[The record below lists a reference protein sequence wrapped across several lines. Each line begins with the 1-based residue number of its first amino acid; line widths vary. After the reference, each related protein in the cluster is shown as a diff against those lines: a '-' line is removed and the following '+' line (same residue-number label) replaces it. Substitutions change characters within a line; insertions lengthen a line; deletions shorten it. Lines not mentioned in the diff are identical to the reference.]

1 MARGVTSVEG
11 AESAGAGS
19 IAFVVTF
26 TPAVGATSAPAAHP
40 LLPGLE
46 YGPVC
51 VMCGIL
57 RVEERENI
65 LKRFGAP
72 TKAVL
77 GRAAVATVTAILYTR
92 LAAGVIR
99 QEGCPQRQV
108 GVDHVIGHG
117 AYDVVIAVV
126 KRPKAVIDREGVPA

>member
-1 MARGVTSVEG
+1 MSRGVTSVEG
-11 AESAGAGS
+11 AEGARSRS

-26 TPAVGATSAPAAHP
+26 VPAVGVASAPAAHP
-40 LLPGLE
+40 LFPGLE

-51 VMCGIL
+51 VMCGKL

-65 LKRFGAP
+65 LKRFRAP

-77 GRAAVATVTAILYTR
+77 GRAAVAAVAAILYTC

-108 GVDHVIGHG
+108 GVDHVIGHS
-117 AYDVVIAVV
+117 ANNVVIAVI